1 MDRRLKKLL
10 PPILILGAMFL
21 FAPAYLNRDL
31 WFDEALTFLDFAQ
44 RGSPL
49 VIYRSYVIP
58 NNQILYTIALHY
70 WAQLLPPGIDPVFWF
85 RLLSFFSGIATLLLL
100 YRLFRVRLAG
110 GTILLPVLA
119 AMAVSVPFLI
129 YATALRGYMQS
140 ALFVVLALHTALN
153 FAGKPDWKRGFRYA
167 LASLGAVATIPSNLA
182 VLAGV
187 VLYALPLFGW
197 GFWKRRAFW
206 ILAAIPPAMFLLFY
220 LPIFPSFLGC
230 LRLGEGWNSG
240 WGALLAVLAA
250 FVYSFAMLLLPGT
263 GSLLALDRT
272 GFKWVRAVR
281 LLIWLIPLPMALLL
295 KVAPFPR
302 VFFPFW
308 PLWALLLAAGIRDLT
323 ALNCRR
329 RRRWNRGIWLGAL
342 FAVAVG
348 WGYLAQQP
356 NLRLMFSRRFGGAG
370 ADDYFY
376 GYYLRPEHT
385 PSRTAAEIVERLG
398 KRPLAIY
405 TSFQA
410 DPWPLLFYL
419 STSGA
424 DLRDFRFDGPRG
436 PVKQLERGMLVILR
450 SDESP
455 QPVEKRFRRR
465 LKLLF
470 SNANHGVY
478 TVER

>member
-1 MDRRLKKLL
+1 MDRRLTRLL
-10 PPILILGAMFL
+10 PPVLILGALFL
-21 FAPAYLNRDL
+21 FAPAYLSRDL

-49 VIYRSYVIP
+49 AIYRSYVIP

-70 WAQLLPPGIDPVFWF
+70 WFQLLPPGIEPVFWF
-85 RLLSFFSGIATLLLL
+85 RLLSFLFGIATLLLF
-100 YRLFRVRLAG
+100 YRFFRVRMAG
-110 GTILLPVLA
+110 GTILLPVLT

-129 YATALRGYMQS
+129 YATALRGYMPS
-140 ALFVVLALHTALN
+140 ALFIVLALHTALN
-153 FAGKPDWKRGFRYA
+153 FAGKPEWKRGFWYA

-187 VLYALPLFGW
+187 VLYALPLFGN

-206 ILAAIPPAMFLLFY
+206 ILALIPPAMFLLFY
-220 LPIFPSFLGC
+220 LPILPSFLGC
-230 LRLGEGWNSG
+230 LRLGEGWHSG

-263 GSLLALDRT
+263 GSLLALDRER
-272 GFKWVRAVR
+272 FQWIRAMR

-323 ALNCRR
+323 ALNCRL
-329 RRRWNRGIWLGAL
+329 RRRWNRTVWIGAL

-348 WGYLAQQP
+348 WGFLAQQP

-385 PSRTAAEIVERLG
+385 PSRTAFEIAERFEG
-398 KRPLAIY
+398 RPLAVY
-405 TSFQA
+405 ASFQA
-410 DPWPLLFYL
+410 DPWPLMFYL
-419 STSGA
+419 NTSGA

-436 PVKQLERGMLVILR
+436 PVKNLERGTLVILR
-450 SDESP
+450 SDESA
-455 QPVEKRFRRR
+455 QQIEQRFHRR

>member
-1 MDRRLKKLL
+1 MLSAVFFLECSVDRRLKKLL

-153 FAGKPDWKRGFRYA
+153 FAGKPDWKRGFWYA

-302 VFFPFW
+302 VFFSVLAAVGAAARRGDSRSYGPELPPAPALESRNLARGAVRGGRRLGVSRAAAESAAHVLAPIRRSGGGRLLLRLLSAPGTHALPDRRRNRRASGETAAGDLHEFSGRSVAA
-308 PLWALLLAAGIRDLT
+308 ALLFEHFGSRSARLPVRRPARTGEAA
-323 ALNCRR
+323 
-329 RRRWNRGIWLGAL
+329 
-342 FAVAVG
+342 
-348 WGYLAQQP
+348 
-356 NLRLMFSRRFGGAG
+356 
-370 ADDYFY
+370 
-376 GYYLRPEHT
+376 
-385 PSRTAAEIVERLG
+385 
-398 KRPLAIY
+398 
-405 TSFQA
+405 
-410 DPWPLLFYL
+410 
-419 STSGA
+419 
-424 DLRDFRFDGPRG
+424 
-436 PVKQLERGMLVILR
+436 
-450 SDESP
+450 
-455 QPVEKRFRRR
+455 
-465 LKLLF
+465 
-470 SNANHGVY
+470 
-478 TVER
+478 

>member
-1 MDRRLKKLL
+1 MDKRLTKLL
-10 PPILILGAMFL
+10 PPVLILGALFL
-21 FAPAYLNRDL
+21 FAPAYLSRDL

-44 RGSPL
+44 RGSAL
-49 VIYRSYVIP
+49 TIYRSYVIP
-58 NNQILYTIALHY
+58 NNQILYTIALRY
-70 WAQLLPPGIDPVFWF
+70 WFQLLPPGIDPVFWF
-85 RLLSFFSGIATLLLL
+85 RLLSFLFGIATLLLL
-100 YRLFRVRLAG
+100 YRFFRVRMAG
-110 GTILLPVLA
+110 GAILLPVLA
-119 AMAVSVPFLI
+119 ATAVSVPFLI
-129 YATALRGYMQS
+129 YATALRGYMLS
-140 ALFVVLALHTALN
+140 ALFVVLSLHTALN
-153 FAGKPDWKRGFRYA
+153 FAGRPEWKRGIWYA

-187 VLYALPLFGW
+187 VLYALPLFGNC
-197 GFWKRRAFW
+197 FWKRRAFW

-230 LRLGEGWNSG
+230 LRLGEGWKSG

-263 GSLLALDRT
+263 GSLLALDRER
-272 GFKWVRAVR
+272 FHWIRAMR

-323 ALNCRR
+323 ALNCRW
-329 RRRWNRGIWLGAL
+329 RRRWNRTVWIGAL
-342 FAVAVG
+342 FAAVIG
-348 WGYLAQQP
+348 WGFLAQQP
-356 NLRLMFSRRFGGAG
+356 KLRLMFSRRFGGAG

-385 PSRTAAEIVERLG
+385 PARTAAGIVERFG
-398 KRPLAIY
+398 ERPLAVY
-405 TSFQA
+405 SSFQA

-419 STSGA
+419 NASGA
-424 DLRDFRFDGPRG
+424 NLRDYRFDGPRG
-436 PVKQLERGMLVILR
+436 PVEKLDRGTVVILR
-450 SDESP
+450 SDEP
-455 QPVEKRFRRR
+455 AADVEKRFRRR
-465 LKLLF
+465 LKPLF